1 MKYHAGIRLVLHADL
16 KCRYSRFL
24 QGGGSVE
31 RRERDDMTMDEVG
44 RQYQIPRNILEEYER
59 WGSSHGGRNVTGA
72 WQYDDYDLE
81 NLSMMMTLQDIG
93 FAGEEVETYMGLV
106 LQGTDSKE
114 ERLRFL
120 EQKRH
125 RLLDEIH
132 FQENK
137 LDRLDYLRYEIK
149 TFAQSG

>member
-1 MKYHAGIRLVLHADL
+1 M
-16 KCRYSRFL
+16 
-24 QGGGSVE
+24 
-31 RRERDDMTMDEVG
+31 
-44 RQYQIPRNILEEYER
+44 
-59 WGSSHGGRNVTGA
+59 GA

-106 LQGTDSKE
+106 LQGTGSKE

>member
-1 MKYHAGIRLVLHADL
+1 
-16 KCRYSRFL
+16 
-24 QGGGSVE
+24 
-31 RRERDDMTMDEVG
+31 
-44 RQYQIPRNILEEYER
+44 
-59 WGSSHGGRNVTGA
+59 
-72 WQYDDYDLE
+72 
-81 NLSMMMTLQDIG
+81 
-93 FAGEEVETYMGLV
+93 MGLV

>member
-1 MKYHAGIRLVLHADL
+1 M
-16 KCRYSRFL
+16 
-24 QGGGSVE
+24 E
-31 RRERDDMTMDEVG
+31 
-44 RQYQIPRNILEEYER
+44 
-59 WGSSHGGRNVTGA
+59 A
-72 WQYDDYDLE
+72 WQYDDQDLE
-81 NLSMMMTLQDIG
+81 NLSMMMTLHDIG

-114 ERLRFL
+114 ERLQLL

-132 FQENK
+132 FQEQK

-149 TFAQSG
+149 NFAQSG